1 MFYLKNAE
9 KLKTAAT
16 IIIAEAISIGIGEG
30 LPTNFCHVLVSSF
43 TVILFLG
50 LKIIPIKNFKNSSIN
65 DRLFAFR
72 SNSDSKQGKN

>member
-9 KLKTAAT
+9 KLNTAAT

-30 LPTNFCHVLVSSF
+30 LPTNFCQVLVSSF

-50 LKIIPIKNFKNSSIN
+50 LKFIPNITFENSSVN
-65 DRLFAFR
+65 DRLFA
-72 SNSDSKQGKN
+72 